1 MINGPSMLISDALIN
16 VTAGPMLIAFG
27 GEKNIFAGCDSGK
40 RNTHS
45 HNIFNT
51 RLILN
56 GGYRFHI
63 FQF

>member
-1 MINGPSMLISDALIN
+1 MLISDALIN
-16 VTAGPMLIAFG
+16 VTAGPMLIASG

-40 RNTHS
+40 EIHTR
-45 HNIFNT
+45 NIFNT